1 MSSFDFDKVWS
12 ANNFVDIEDIG
23 NFYLEGIN
31 EKDGLYYYLMMKTE
45 LGTTSI
51 MSYGP
56 IVPDVQLIPDG
67 YICSLN
73 KIQFNEKKIRLWIS
87 KWLNDRQ
94 KKITGANLLSE
105 DDFYLNFKHL
115 DSYMKSYNEQIY

>member
-67 YICSLN
+67 YTCSLN
-73 KIQFNEKKIRLWIS
+73 KIQFNEKKIKLWIS

-94 KKITGANLLSE
+94 KKITGANLLDE
-105 DDFYLNFKHL
+105 NDFYSNFRHL
-115 DSYMKSYNEQIY
+115 DDYMKSPEL